1 METAPLVSIVI
12 VCMNRLD
19 NLYPCLDSLRKH
31 TAAVSYETLV
41 VAYRFSDDNL
51 SKVRADYPWADTGL
65 FGEQQSGPEP
75 GPWSVLLHSQ

>member
-41 VAYRFSDDNL
+41 VASRCSAANV
-51 SKVRADYPWADTGL
+51 SKGRAG
-65 FGEQQSGPEP
+65 
-75 GPWSVLLHSQ
+75 